1 MRAIASP
8 KTRKS
13 SKAGLCSLLILKV
26 VTRDLKFVTIRIQHV
41 RWYGENVGL
50 MPRMSAPLSPDS
62 PLSPA
67 FSSLPWAELE
77 ECGAASRAW
86 CRVERLP
93 HGSFGLALNACNV
106 LTQKPTNPQC
116 TLKQF
121 DLVVEVN
128 AEPLKGRLCDELNE
142 GDRAKASSVVL
153 TVLRPTVSV
162 DQLLR
167 ASAKLARQK
176 GTSSTSSSPSSSR
189 ARDSAREA
197 GTRSAPSGRRPPR
210 APSSST
216 RRELLPLY
224 PPNPLASPRDADEEE
239 REGSISHGRG
249 RKESSSEGRGGDA
262 GYDHEGG
269 SDVRGG
275 DRGRF
280 GL

>member
-1 MRAIASP
+1 
-8 KTRKS
+8 
-13 SKAGLCSLLILKV
+13 
-26 VTRDLKFVTIRIQHV
+26 
-41 RWYGENVGL
+41 
-50 MPRMSAPLSPDS
+50 MSAPLSPDS

-239 REGSISHGRG
+239 REGSISHGGG

-262 GYDHEGG
+262 G
-269 SDVRGG
+269 
-275 DRGRF
+275 
-280 GL
+280 

>member
-1 MRAIASP
+1 MPTDSCAQ
-8 KTRKS
+8 T
-13 SKAGLCSLLILKV
+13 
-26 VTRDLKFVTIRIQHV
+26 V
-41 RWYGENVGL
+41 RL

-93 HGSFGLALNACNV
+93 HGSFGLALNAYNV

-176 GTSSTSSSPSSSR
+176 GISSTSSSPSSSR

-239 REGSISHGRG
+239 REVSISHGRG

-269 SDVRGG
+269 SGHVRGG
-275 DRGRF
+275 DRGSF

>member
-1 MRAIASP
+1 
-8 KTRKS
+8 
-13 SKAGLCSLLILKV
+13 
-26 VTRDLKFVTIRIQHV
+26 
-41 RWYGENVGL
+41 

-176 GTSSTSSSPSSSR
+176 GISSTSSSPSSSR

-224 PPNPLASPRDADEEE
+224 PPNPLASPRDADEKE
-239 REGSISHGRG
+239 REGSISQGRG

-269 SDVRGG
+269 SDTFVAGIEGVLDYDER
-275 DRGRF
+275 RRR
-280 GL
+280 

>member
-1 MRAIASP
+1 MRARGQTVS
-8 KTRKS
+8 
-13 SKAGLCSLLILKV
+13 
-26 VTRDLKFVTIRIQHV
+26 
-41 RWYGENVGL
+41 L

-93 HGSFGLALNACNV
+93 HGSFGLALNAYNV

-176 GTSSTSSSPSSSR
+176 GTSSTSSYTVRLTVSLVTALGGGALVCRCSNGRSR
-189 ARDSAREA
+189 AR
-197 GTRSAPSGRRPPR
+197 P
-210 APSSST
+210 
-216 RRELLPLY
+216 
-224 PPNPLASPRDADEEE
+224 
-239 REGSISHGRG
+239 
-249 RKESSSEGRGGDA
+249 
-262 GYDHEGG
+262 
-269 SDVRGG
+269 
-275 DRGRF
+275 
-280 GL
+280 

>member
-1 MRAIASP
+1 MPTGVRARGQTVS
-8 KTRKS
+8 
-13 SKAGLCSLLILKV
+13 
-26 VTRDLKFVTIRIQHV
+26 
-41 RWYGENVGL
+41 L

-93 HGSFGLALNACNV
+93 HGSFGLALNAYNV
-106 LTQKPTNPQC
+106 LTQKPTNPLC

-176 GTSSTSSSPSSSR
+176 CTSSTSSSPSSSR

-239 REGSISHGRG
+239 REVSISHGRG
-249 RKESSSEGRGGDA
+249 RKESSSEGRGG
-262 GYDHEGG
+262 
-269 SDVRGG
+269 V
-275 DRGRF
+275 
-280 GL
+280 

>member
-1 MRAIASP
+1 MLIYFSE
-8 KTRKS
+8 
-13 SKAGLCSLLILKV
+13 LL
-26 VTRDLKFVTIRIQHV
+26 RNGLKFVTPPDPNRFVLPRSSSWQTAS
-41 RWYGENVGL
+41 L

-106 LTQKPTNPQC
+106 LTQKPTNPLC

-153 TVLRPTVSV
+153 SVLRPTVSV

-176 GTSSTSSSPSSSR
+176 GTSSTSSSPRGSR
-189 ARDSAREA
+189 SGQSPCCKQVGRLRPRP
-197 GTRSAPSGRRPPR
+197 RSLSTNLPPG
-210 APSSST
+210 PFT
-216 RRELLPLY
+216 C
-224 PPNPLASPRDADEEE
+224 
-239 REGSISHGRG
+239 
-249 RKESSSEGRGGDA
+249 
-262 GYDHEGG
+262 
-269 SDVRGG
+269 
-275 DRGRF
+275 
-280 GL
+280 